1 MKGNR
6 LKKIFIYVLILVAIF
21 LPGAIKYCRLSVHKA
36 QNEARLKAL
45 LEENRRLAEENR
57 KLKEDPVYIE
67 KMARENLGLA
77 KKGEIVVKFVNPS
90 HSDVNDSSRLR
101 NGGINQDIDKK

>member
-1 MKGNR
+1 MNKHI
-6 LKKIFIYVLILVAIF
+6 KKIALYAIILGVIF
-21 LPGAIKYCRLSVHKA
+21 LPGAIKYCRLNIQKA

-45 LEENRRLAEENR
+45 LDENRRLAEENR

-77 KKGEIVVKFVNPS
+77 KKGEYVVKFVN
-90 HSDVNDSSRLR
+90 
-101 NGGINQDIDKK
+101 QDR